1 MSIILV
7 VRKLRVWARGLR
19 RCPGGLPMCSSKW
32 TCLAVAAGTFIAGA
46 ALRGVVVE
54 PGVAAQTTNRVF
66 EIRTYTAAPGK
77 FDALNRRF
85 KDHTVRLFTKHG
97 MTHVGY
103 WRPAD
108 APLSENTL
116 IYVLA
121 HQSREAAKK
130 SWEGFRSDPEWIK
143 ARDESEKDGRLAVKV
158 DSVYLN
164 PTDYSPI
171 K

>member
-1 MSIILV
+1 MSI
-7 VRKLRVWARGLR
+7 
-19 RCPGGLPMCSSKW
+19 SKW
-32 TCLAVAAGTFIAGA
+32 TCLAVAAGTFVAGFA
-46 ALRGVVVE
+46 MRGMVPV
-54 PGVAAQTTNRVF
+54 PVAQAQSSNRVF

-77 FDALNRRF
+77 FEALNKRF
-85 KDHTVRLFTKHG
+85 RDHTVRLFTKHG

-103 WRPAD
+103 WTPAD

-121 HQSREAAKK
+121 HSSREAAKK
-130 SWEGFRSDPEWIK
+130 SWEGFRSDPDWIK
-143 ARDESEKDGRLAVKV
+143 ARDESQKDGSLTTKV
-158 DSVYLN
+158 ESVYLN